1 MKGVNKTAFV
11 FFKAL
16 FCSISFSICL
26 GLRSIQ
32 IKCQEKVDYSGSAV
46 EKLKQGFQTF
56 GKDIIYILYSILELC
71 INFGRNDLLFAS
83 INLNFRNPCLNF

>member
-56 GKDIIYILYSILELC
+56 GKDIIFNFRTSIKC
-71 INFGRNDLLFAS
+71 INFGRNNLLFAS
-83 INLNFRNPCLNF
+83 INLNFRNQCLNF